1 MFSFLSPHRLL
12 CACVLSP
19 QFLSGREAGFHKGE
33 CCLDNKCQLDGLLS
47 VMFPDFVKG
56 EEAKENG
63 EMDADIPL
71 APTCCLGDLK
81 LPFFFFPLEGK
92 HHKAIQPWSGAEVE
106 LSSSLS
112 FTKVALDN
120 GESCYFSDST
130 SILELCI

>member
-63 EMDADIPL
+63 EMGADIPL
-71 APTCCLGDLK
+71 APACCLGDLK
-81 LPFFFFPLEGK
+81 SPFFSIGRQTSQSHTTPEWDGSRIVLQPL
-92 HHKAIQPWSGAEVE
+92 
-106 LSSSLS
+106 
-112 FTKVALDN
+112 F
-120 GESCYFSDST
+120 Y
-130 SILELCI
+130 